1 MELDLQRDNID
12 RREASL
18 TVARGSVST
27 VLANWD
33 RLDDDTKKALLVA
46 AMTRIEDLVVGLD
59 EDALAIRLARS

>member
-1 MELDLQRDNID
+1 MELDGHNID

-33 RLDDDTKKALLVA
+33 RLDEAVKKSLLEA
-46 AMTRIEDLVVGLD
+46 AMARIEDLVVCLE
-59 EDALAIRLARS
+59 EDVAPLRRLQSS